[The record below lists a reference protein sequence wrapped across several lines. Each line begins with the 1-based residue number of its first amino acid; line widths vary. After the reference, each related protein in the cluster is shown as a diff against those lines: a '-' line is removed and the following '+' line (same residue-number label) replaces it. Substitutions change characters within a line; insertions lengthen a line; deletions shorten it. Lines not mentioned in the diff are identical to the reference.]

1 MRNILNYIIPLAFMG
16 LFVAC
21 GGGDGGGDNSAVVSK
36 KAGLNEIT
44 IHQLGDP
51 DKLQPITSTSANS
64 TYIQGNIF
72 QTLLGADPVTY
83 EQYGLIAKSRPVVKE
98 INDGEYKGGMS
109 LEYEIRPEAV
119 WDNGTPITANDYV
132 FTVKSMKNPK
142 TDAAHIRPYFEFIK
156 DIVIDPSNDKK
167 FTIYAKD
174 RYILSEEF
182 SGYWV
187 LPEYIYDPEKIM
199 RKFTIKELNEDV
211 EKLRG
216 NKFINEFAKLYNS
229 EPFAREKGYVV
240 GSGPY
245 DFVEWK
251 TKRYITL
258 TKKKDWWGNK
268 IKEKGFDNGPDKI
281 VYKVVPDWT
290 TAITAMKDEEM
301 DIASGIRAKDFVDL
315 KENESFKKLY
325 DLHAPDFMTYDYI
338 GMNMRKPIFSDK
350 KVRQA
355 MAHLVDRKLIRE
367 VLMYGYGE
375 AVDGPY
381 HPTKAWYNKNL
392 KSREIDLNK
401 AKELLA
407 EAGWKDTDNDGLLD
421 KVIDGKKTPFK
432 VSVKYN
438 QGNTRR
444 ENSALMFKENAKK
457 VGIEADVQ
465 VREWTVFIEETKAH
479 NFDMYV
485 GGWVGGTGL
494 NDSKQIWHS
503 SSYNGGSNYVGFGTP
518 ESDELIEKIRYNLD
532 ESSRTQQYL
541 RLQEIIH
548 DEAPYVFLNAQKNK
562 LAFHKRFNSANAYV
576 PRPGYSEVEWSIN
589 PGFGAA
595 AAE

>member
-1 MRNILNYIIPLAFMG
+1 MKNTLNYIVPLFLMG

-21 GGGDGGGDNSAVVSK
+21 GGGGDSDNGKAVVSK
-36 KAGLNEIT
+36 KAGLNEVN
-44 IHQLGDP
+44 IHELGDP
-51 DKLQPITSTSANS
+51 DKLQPITSTSASS

-72 QTLLGADPVTY
+72 QTLLGQDPVTY
-83 EQYGLIAKSRPVVKE
+83 EMHGILAKSRPKMTE
-98 INDGEYKGGMS
+98 LNDGPYKGGIM
-109 LEYEIRPEAV
+109 LEYEIREEAV

-156 DIVIDPSNDKK
+156 DIVIDPSNPKK
-167 FTIYAKD
+167 FTIYGSD

-187 LPEYIYDPEKIM
+187 LPEYIYDPNKIM
-199 RKFTIKELNEDV
+199 RKFTIKQLNEDA
-211 EKLRG
+211 EKLRA
-216 NKFINEFAKLYNS
+216 NKDINEFATYYNS
-229 EPFAREKGYVV
+229 EKFSREKGSVV

-245 DFVEWK
+245 EFEEWV
-251 TKRYITL
+251 TGQYITL
-258 TKKKDWWGNK
+258 KKKENWWGDK
-268 IKEKGFDNGPDKI
+268 INEKGFDNGPDKI
-281 VYKVVPDWT
+281 SYTLVPDWT
-290 TAITAMKDEEM
+290 TAITAMKDEEI
-301 DIASGIRAKDFVDL
+301 DVARGIRAKDFVDL
-315 KENESFKKLY
+315 KENKNFKKLY
-325 DLHAPDFMTYDYI
+325 DLHAPDFMAYDYL
-338 GMNMRKPIFSDK
+338 GMNMREPIFSDK
-350 KVRQA
+350 KTRQA

-375 AVDGPY
+375 AVNGPY
-381 HPTKAWYNKNL
+381 HPTKAWYNKDL
-392 KSREIDLNK
+392 EPREIDLDK
-401 AKELLA
+401 AKQLLA

-421 KVIDGKKTPFK
+421 KMIDGKKTPFK
-432 VSVKYN
+432 IVVKYN

-503 SSYNGGSNYVGFGTP
+503 DSYNGGSNYVGFGTP

-532 ESSRTQQYL
+532 EPSRTQQYM

-548 DEAPYVFLNAQKNK
+548 EEAPYVFLNAQKNK
-562 LAFHKRFNSANAYV
+562 IAIHKRFDNANAYV
-576 PRPGYSEVEWSIN
+576 ARPGYSEVEWQIN
-589 PGFGAA
+589 PGFGV
-595 AAE
+595 AESK